1 MPGPWRRPLAF
12 DARAGPRSKER
23 GPELLGA
30 LYFFMTDCV
39 IPIDMP
45 AATESRHSPDYRNV
59 VHAGAFVLFAPLLGI
74 LADPRNGIQHGR
86 WVVVGFMLCVTLWN
100 ILILP
105 RQESGRV
112 IRRPGESWVSGTWM
126 YPLSLAAA
134 FLFFPPFAAMAAWAV
149 MAGGDACASF
159 VGRRMPKPA
168 LPWNAKKS
176 WAGFAGFI
184 FGAAP
189 FCVFALYWV
198 PSLLFLKKSGS
209 PELPYVWTL
218 ALIAALG
225 GAVLESL
232 DGPADDNIRVPLGVS
247 LLLWPTA
254 IFLSWATRD
263 LPASTHVQPEFLIQA
278 IFFNALLGA
287 AVIFTRAGD
296 IYATALGV
304 AFGLVIY
311 FFTHWQ
317 GYALFI
323 LFVAVGSGLSRV
335 GRARKQELGTEEARG
350 GKRGIGNV
358 FANLAIP
365 TACCLLFPVSKGH
378 PALLL
383 AYAGALAAAFADTA
397 SSEIGTLS
405 PGQPRLITTRQP
417 VPHGTNGAI
426 NLLGLAA
433 ATIAAALLGCVALAT
448 GFYELIGLGAHT
460 AGCVAI
466 LVAAGVAGTLVDS
479 LLGAT
484 IEGRVQGIEKGAVNF
499 ACTLTGAVVA
509 GVLGYFL

>member
-1 MPGPWRRPLAF
+1 MSSAP
-12 DARAGPRSKER
+12 
-23 GPELLGA
+23 
-30 LYFFMTDCV
+30 
-39 IPIDMP
+39 
-45 AATESRHSPDYRNV
+45 TEPRHSPDYRNV

-74 LADPRNGIQHGR
+74 LIDGRNAIPHGR
-86 WVVVGFMLCVTLWN
+86 WIVVGFMLCVTLWN
-100 ILILP
+100 LLILP

-112 IRRPGESWVSGTWM
+112 IRRPGETWISGTWM
-126 YPLSLAAA
+126 YPLALAVA
-134 FLFFPPFAAMAAWAV
+134 FIIFPPFAAMAAWAA

-159 VGRRMPKPA
+159 IGRRIPKPA
-168 LPWNAKKS
+168 LPWNSKKS
-176 WAGFAGFI
+176 WAGFAGFV

-189 FCVFALYWV
+189 FCIFALYWV

-218 ALIAALG
+218 ALIAAIG

-232 DGPADDNIRVPLGVS
+232 DGPADDNLRVPLGVS
-247 LLLWPTA
+247 LLLWPSA

-263 LPASTHVQPEFLIQA
+263 LPATTHVQPEFLIQA
-278 IFFNALLGA
+278 LFFNAALGA

-323 LFVAVGSGLSRV
+323 VFVAVGSGLSRV
-335 GRARKQELGTEEARG
+335 GRTRKRELGTEEARG
-350 GKRGIGNV
+350 GRRGIGNV
-358 FANLAIP
+358 FANLAVP

-397 SSEIGTLS
+397 SSEIGTLAH
-405 PGQPRLITTRQP
+405 GQPRLITTRQP
-417 VPHGTNGAI
+417 VPHGTNGAV
-426 NLLGLAA
+426 NLLGLVASVV
-433 ATIAAALLGCVALAT
+433 AAALLGLIGFAT
-448 GFYELIGLGAHT
+448 GFYALIGYGDRPAICVGILIL
-460 AGCVAI
+460 AG
-466 LVAAGVAGTLVDS
+466 LAGTLFDS

-484 IEGRVQGIEKGAVNF
+484 VEGRVHGIEKGAVNF
-499 ACTLTGAVVA
+499 ACTLAGGIVA
-509 GVLGYFL
+509 GILGFVVL